1 MLSDPNV
8 KRIMPKVGNRY
19 QSALALAK
27 RARQIEEKR
36 IEENDRDIHDA
47 VDIAGEEIAD
57 GKIEIT
63 INDEIASNV
72 EDEVKSKEKIVE

>member
-19 QSALALAK
+19 ESALALAK

-36 IEENDRDIHDA
+36 LEENDRDIHDA

-63 INDEIASNV
+63 IDGESISEDVKEEV
-72 EDEVKSKEKIVE
+72 EKDVE